1 MTHEA
6 QFEEFITGYLLDGL
20 GGCRELSRKEIEQ
33 WKPSDGLLWVHV
45 DRASEAGRHWLREAS
60 QIPALVCDAL
70 LEDEVRPRT
79 LITNNGVMSV
89 LRGVNLNS
97 DAELEDMVSLRLWV
111 EEKRVID
118 LRHRKLREVSNV
130 RDLLARGHGPTC
142 AGDLLLE
149 LANTMIERMDPV
161 VDHLEDEVEDLELEL
176 DTNRLHE
183 IRETLSSIRRRT
195 IRLRRYLAPQR
206 DALTRLRVEPLSWKT
221 PRQEERLRE
230 LVEQINHTIEDLDW
244 VLEHAAIAQDELASL
259 QSESAGV
266 AMYRVSII
274 TGVLLPPSLLAGVLG
289 ANVNGIPGGD
299 SPFAFPLL
307 CAGMLLLTL
316 VEIAILRRFKWL

>member
-1 MTHEA
+1 VLLLSA
-6 QFEEFITGYLLDGL
+6 VFDLLDGAL
-20 GGCRELSRKEIEQ
+20 ARATGRVSKFGA
-33 WKPSDGLLWVHV
+33 LLDSTV

-161 VDHLEDEVEDLELEL
+161 VDHLEDEVETWNSNWTPTVCMKSAKRCPRFDAARSGCGAISRLNAMPSPGFEL
-176 DTNRLHE
+176 
-183 IRETLSSIRRRT
+183 
-195 IRLRRYLAPQR
+195 
-206 DALTRLRVEPLSWKT
+206 
-221 PRQEERLRE
+221 
-230 LVEQINHTIEDLDW
+230 
-244 VLEHAAIAQDELASL
+244 SL
-259 QSESAGV
+259 SAGRRHNKKN
-266 AMYRVSII
+266 ACANSSNRSTTRSKIS
-274 TGVLLPPSLLAGVLG
+274 TGYSSMQRSPRTNLRACSPNRRASRCIGSRSSPAFCCPRACS
-289 ANVNGIPGGD
+289 PGC
-299 SPFAFPLL
+299 SAP
-307 CAGMLLLTL
+307 T
-316 VEIAILRRFKWL
+316 